1 MKVTLER
8 VNNSFQFEAIGST
21 GIPVAIDA
29 SPQIGGHNKGARPM
43 ELLLMGLG
51 GCSGIDIIEILKK
64 QKQALESFYI
74 DIEAERIPDKLPSIF
89 KSIHLHF
96 KLGGDL
102 NTKFVE
108 RAIQLSLDKYCSV
121 GAIISKTAEINYS
134 YEIIKINKPGGGY
147 GNDF

>member
-1 MKVTLER
+1 MMKVTMER
-8 VNNSFQFEAIGST
+8 VNNSFQFEATGSA
-21 GIPVAIDA
+21 GVSVAIDA

-64 QKQALESFYI
+64 QKQTLKNFKI
-74 DIEAERIPDKLPSIF
+74 VIEAERMPDQVPSIF

-96 KLGGDL
+96 ELGGEL

-108 RAIQLSLDKYCSV
+108 RAIKLSLEKYCSV

-134 YEIIKINKPGGGY
+134 YSIIS
-147 GNDF
+147 